1 MTKFLI
7 SKNFKISF
15 FNTSTQFSLYPVT
28 KFHEQFWNEILEM
41 NLPVTTH
48 NFLQKPL
55 KGINSGFYKSSQL
68 FAAGFLYNRKAIS
81 IK

>member
-1 MTKFLI
+1 MTNFLN
-7 SKNFKISF
+7 SKNFKISL
-15 FNTSTQFSLYPVT
+15 FNTSTQFSLYPVK

-55 KGINSGFYKSSQL
+55 KGINSGFYKAPSFSQL
-68 FAAGFLYNRKAIS
+68 GFYTTDKPFR
-81 IK
+81 